1 MTNAIN
7 NNAPAQQILDPIRIN
22 VNGESRETSSGS
34 TITNLL
40 DQLGLNAGRVAIE
53 YNLQILPKSKWPE
66 TKLSAD
72 DRLEIVQFV
81 GGG

>member
-1 MTNAIN
+1 MGNPI
-7 NNAPAQQILDPIRIN
+7 QIE
-22 VNGESRETSSGS
+22 VNGEKRETPSGTTVRS
-34 TITNLL
+34 LL

-53 YNLQILPKSKWPE
+53 YNLQILPKSDWDS
-66 TKLSAD
+66 TKVAPG